1 MLYFAKWKIL
11 LTVAVL
17 LLGCVYA
24 APNLFT
30 QEQLDKLPSWLPNQR
45 VSLGLD
51 LQGGSHL
58 LLEADVDLVVREQ
71 LDAMVDA
78 VRIELRKANVGYTN
92 LGVQGSQVTV
102 RLRDT
107 GQIEAARDIL
117 ETLAGNLDLAI
128 ADDGQATIGFS
139 EQARRDLQRQ
149 VMAQSIEIV
158 RRRIDETGV
167 REPTIVQQGE
177 NRILVQ
183 LPGVKDPEAAKRLFN
198 TQAKMT
204 FQFVRDILPGGPA
217 PAGAPPAGAVFLP
230 DAEVDA
236 AGLPTRWYVIER
248 RVMVS
253 GENLTDAQP
262 SFQQNEPV
270 VSFRFDSVG
279 AKRFGDATR
288 DNVGKLFAIVLD
300 NKVISAPRINEPI
313 LGGSGVISGSFTVQS
328 AQELALLLRAGALPV
343 PLTVIEER
351 TVGAELGA
359 DSIAAGKIA
368 SLMGLVLIC
377 VALIVTY
384 GLFGLFANVALIFN
398 FILLLAAMS
407 VLQATLTLPGI
418 AGMVLSL
425 GMAVDANVLIHERI
439 REEVRAGRGPVRALE
454 EGYRAATGTIM
465 DSNLTVIISSVF
477 LYIFG
482 SGTVKGFAVTLIIG
496 TVVSMFTAVVVA
508 RLCTSIWLQRTR
520 PKTLPI

>member
-1 MLYFAKWKIL
+1 MLHFSKWKIL

-17 LLGCVYA
+17 LLGTIYA
-24 APNLFT
+24 MPNLFT
-30 QEQLDKLPSWLPNQR
+30 EEQLSRLPSWVPHQR

-58 LLEADVDLVVREQ
+58 LLEADVDSIVRER
-71 LDAMVDA
+71 LDSIVDS
-78 VRIELRKANVGYTN
+78 VRIELRKANIGYTD
-92 LGVQGSQVTV
+92 LGVDGDRVTV
-102 RLRDT
+102 HLRDT
-107 GQIEAARDIL
+107 NQIDQAREVL
-117 ETLAGNLDLAI
+117 RGLAGNLDVAV
-128 ADDGQATIGFS
+128 ASDGLVTIGFS
-139 EQARRDLQRQ
+139 DKAKQDLLRQ
-149 VMAQSIEIV
+149 VMAQSIEVI

-167 REPTIVQQGE
+167 REATIVQQGSD
-177 NRILVQ
+177 RILLQV
-183 LPGVKDPEAAKRLFN
+183 PGVKDPERLKKIVGE
-198 TQAKMT
+198 TAKMT
-204 FQFVRDILPGGPA
+204 FRLVRDVLPAGQK
-217 PAGAPPAGAVFLP
+217 PAGAPPAGTEFLP
-230 DAEVDA
+230 DAETDA
-236 AGLPTRWYVIER
+236 SGNPVRYYVVER

-253 GENLTDAQP
+253 GENLVDAQP

-288 DNVGKLFAIVLD
+288 ENVGRPFAIVLD
-300 NKVISAPRINEPI
+300 GKVISAPTIREPI

-328 AQELALLLRAGALPV
+328 AQDLALLLRAGALPV
-343 PLTVIEER
+343 PLTVVEER

-359 DSIAAGKIA
+359 DSIAAGKTA
-368 SLMGLVLIC
+368 SIMGLALIC
-377 VALIVTY
+377 GALILTY
-384 GLFGLFANVALIFN
+384 GLFGVFANIALVFN

-407 VLQATLTLPGI
+407 ILQATLTLPGI

-439 REEVRAGRGPVRALE
+439 REEIRAGRGPARALE
-454 EGYRAATGTIM
+454 EGYRAASGTIM

-496 TVVSMFTAVVVA
+496 TIVSMFTAVVVA
-508 RLCTSIWLQRTR
+508 RLCTVIWFQRTR
-520 PKTLPI
+520 PKALPI

>member
-204 FQFVRDILPGGPA
+204 FQFVRDIVPGGPA

>member
-71 LDAMVDA
+71 LDALVDA

-92 LGVQGSQVTV
+92 LGVQGPEVTV

-107 GQIEAARDIL
+107 AQIEAARGIL
-117 ETLAGNLDLAI
+117 RDLAGNLDLAI
-128 ADDGQATIGFS
+128 ADDGQVTIGFS

-149 VMAQSIEIV
+149 VIAQSIEIV

-177 NRILVQ
+177 DRILVQ

-204 FQFVRDILPGGPA
+204 FQFVRDILPGGSA
-217 PAGAPPAGAVFLP
+217 PTGAPPAGTVFLP
-230 DAEVDA
+230 DAEIDA
-236 AGLPTRWYVIER
+236 AGAPARWYVVER

-300 NKVISAPRINEPI
+300 DKVISAPRINEAI

-368 SLMGLVLIC
+368 SLMGLALIC

-439 REEVRAGRGPVRALE
+439 REEMRAGRGPVRSIE

-508 RLCTSIWLQRTR
+508 RLCTVIWLQRAR

>member
-30 QEQLDKLPSWLPNQR
+30 EEQLDGLPSWSPHQR

-58 LLEADVDLVVREQ
+58 LLEVDADSVVREQ
-71 LDAMVDA
+71 LDGMVDA
-78 VRIELRKANVGYTN
+78 VRIELRKADIGYTN
-92 LGVQGSQVTV
+92 LGVQGNEVTV

-117 ETLAGNLDLAI
+117 RNLAGNLDLAI
-128 ADDGQATIGFS
+128 ADDGQVTIGFS
-139 EQARRDLQRQ
+139 DQAIRDLRRQ
-149 VMAQSIEIV
+149 VVAQSIEIV

-183 LPGVKDPEAAKRLFN
+183 LPGIKDPERLKGLLNKTAKL
-198 TQAKMT
+198 T
-204 FQFVRDILPGGPA
+204 FQFVENILPGGQP
-217 PAGAPPAGAVFLP
+217 PTGAPPAGTLFLP
-230 DAEVDA
+230 DAEKDA
-236 AGLPTRWYVIER
+236 AGKPTRYYVLQR

-253 GENLTDAQP
+253 GENLVDAQA

-279 AKRFGDATR
+279 ARRFGDATKE
-288 DNVGKLFAIVLD
+288 NVGQLFAIVLD
-300 NKVISAPRINEPI
+300 NEVISAPRINEPI
-313 LGGSGVISGSFTVQS
+313 LGGSGVISGSFSVQS
-328 AQELALLLRAGALPV
+328 AQDLALLLRAGALPAE
-343 PLTVIEER
+343 LTVLEER

-368 SLMGLVLIC
+368 SLMGLALIC

-439 REEVRAGRGPVRALE
+439 REEMRAGRGPVRALE

-465 DSNLTVIISSVF
+465 DSNLTVIISSAF

-508 RLCTSIWLQRTR
+508 RLCTSIWFQRAR